1 MTAVSNYNACSQDAE
16 FAPCFGYAKNTA
28 RGTTFVV
35 SVFIDAIIAEV
46 GRILGRLPIWLLPND
61 K

>member
-1 MTAVSNYNACSQDAE
+1 MTAVSNYTACSQDAA
-16 FAPCFGYAKNTA
+16 FAPCFGYAKNTV

-35 SVFIDAIIAEV
+35 SVFVDAIIAAV
-46 GRILGRLPIWLLPND
+46 GIILDRLPIWLLPSG